1 MQIGNYLRETRGE
14 LKHVS
19 WPTRRETFVYTGLV
33 IGISLLVAAFLG
45 FFDVIFD
52 YLLRFSVFSH

>member
-1 MQIGNYLRETRGE
+1 MQIGNYLRETRTE

-45 FFDVIFD
+45 FFDVVFD
-52 YLLRFSVFSH
+52 YLLRFSILNR